1 MGSKYDDIINL
12 PHHQSD
18 RHPRMSM
25 KQRAAQFAPF
35 AALAGY
41 AESIDEAHRLTEDF
55 AALDATVIE
64 EADRALQELA
74 AYIDRGESPT
84 ATCTYFEPDTRKAG
98 GAYRTETIQIK
109 KIDRYTSELI
119 LADGSKLPIQ
129 NIIEIA
135 LSQEKL

>member
-1 MGSKYDDIINL
+1 MSSKYDDIINL

-18 RHPRMSM
+18 KHPHMTM

-41 AESIDEAHRLTEDF
+41 AESIGEAHRQTDEF

-64 EADRALQELA
+64 EADRTLQELA

-98 GAYRTETIQIK
+98 GAYRTEAIQIK

-135 LSQEKL
+135 PSQETL